1 MNTAITIKFFAT
13 FCFVILSGCQ
23 KHSHTHHHDAPG
35 SYKQSVNQQMH
46 LPFHIEQKYE
56 HNSSSSNDF
65 KLNLQPPVSTPTFPQ
80 KQVKQ
85 NAKK

>member
-1 MNTAITIKFFAT
+1 MLKIFVLFFSF
-13 FCFVILSGCQ
+13 FCYGCQ
-23 KHSHTHHHDAPG
+23 RHTHSHHHDAPG

-56 HNSSSSNDF
+56 NTVSSSNDF
-65 KLNLQPPVSTPTFPQ
+65 EINLQTPGP
-80 KQVKQ
+80 KAVPAGQVKQ